1 MGTEDDLLIPPLN
14 FAMVDKGVYR
24 SGYPNKKNLPFLH
37 KLRLRSVVYLCP
49 EPYPEAN
56 KEFMEKN
63 GINIFHFGIEGN
75 KEPFVDIPEDVI
87 RDALKVLL
95 ASDRMPCW
103 LPSEGAKLVIDIN
116 F

>member
-63 GINIFHFGIEGN
+63 GITIFHFGIEGN
-75 KEPFVDIPEDVI
+75 KV
-87 RDALKVLL
+87 K
-95 ASDRMPCW
+95 
-103 LPSEGAKLVIDIN
+103 PSLNSHHDTLFSVKSSCECCSTFFIH
-116 F
+116 

>member
-95 ASDRMPCW
+95 GNLYIFDPCNT
-103 LPSEGAKLVIDIN
+103 EH
-116 F
+116 